1 MFLKKIV
8 SREKVQG
15 NLGFKYVGK
24 VGKKFA

>member
-15 NLGFKYVGK
+15 NLGFKDVGK
-24 VGKKFA
+24 VGKKIA